1 MPLLNANQAFI
12 DDRKLMDYCL
22 SESHPIGKHKAK
34 VFKSALGFSV
44 EHFQQLKEAIL
55 QAILKNEANFTESNQ
70 YGELYVVD
78 IEVENPPQKALVR
91 TSWIVRFDEDF
102 PRLTSCY
109 VINK

>member
-1 MPLLNANQAFI
+1 MILLNANRAFI

-34 VFKSALGFSV
+34 VFKSALGFSI
-44 EHFQQLKEAIL
+44 EHFQQLKDAIL
-55 QAILKNEANFTESNQ
+55 QSILKNEANFTESNQ
-70 YGELYVVD
+70 YGDLYVVD
-78 IEVENPPQKALVR
+78 IEVENPPKKALVR

>member
-1 MPLLNANQAFI
+1 MFLLNADRAFI

-44 EHFQQLKEAIL
+44 EHFPRLKEIIL
-55 QAILKNEANFTESNQ
+55 QAVLEKEANFTESNQ

-78 IEVENPPQKALVR
+78 IEVENPPDKALVR

>member
-1 MPLLNANQAFI
+1 MSLPNANRAFI

-34 VFKSALGFSV
+34 VFKSALGFSI
-44 EHFQQLKEAIL
+44 EHFQQLKDAIL
-55 QAILKNEANFTESNQ
+55 QAILESEANFTESNQ

-78 IEVENPPQKALVR
+78 VEVENPPQKALIR
-91 TSWIVRFDEDF
+91 TSWIVRFDENF

-109 VINK
+109 IINK